1 MKDNDYQL
9 KDNIFEDK
17 KSSNFNNYV
26 DLFISVDQKLVN
38 FDVGIA
44 LILCAACFYFSFVAI
59 NGNHGIKKK
68 ISLEFE
74 ALELRKNLTR
84 LEDISFDLEEKA
96 NKLKGESLD
105 LDLLDQQARKILGL
119 IRPDEIIV
127 VN

>member
-1 MKDNDYQL
+1 MLTYFKS
-9 KDNIFEDK
+9 K
-17 KSSNFNNYV
+17 K
-26 DLFISVDQKLVN
+26 IQKLVN

-44 LILCAACFYFSFVAI
+44 IILCAACFYFSFAAI

-74 ALELRKNLTR
+74 AIELRKKLTR
-84 LEDISFDLEEKA
+84 LEDISLDLEEKA
-96 NKLKGESLD
+96 NKLKGNSLD
-105 LDLLDQQARKILGL
+105 LDLLDEQARKILGL

>member
-1 MKDNDYQL
+1 MLTYFKS
-9 KDNIFEDK
+9 K
-17 KSSNFNNYV
+17 K
-26 DLFISVDQKLVN
+26 IRKLVN

-44 LILCAACFYFSFVAI
+44 LILCTACFYFSFVAI

-74 ALELRKNLTR
+74 AIELRKKLTR

-96 NKLKGESLD
+96 NKLKGNSLD
-105 LDLLDQQARKILGL
+105 LDLLDEQARKILGL